1 MESGTVTAGAAA
13 EAWVV
18 AVGAAPEALGTSA
31 ALGARA
37 LALGAG
43 WSIAG
48 AVLAAGGGADQ
59 VGEDGRGG
67 ALDRRSHG
75 ARFDRVQCAYRGCD
89 LRFRGGQLDVGCVD
103 VWQMNGG
110 SWGKRDGGD
119 DAGRGEAGQQI

>member
-1 MESGTVTAGAAA
+1 MVASATKLRLFMNAAGRAGQVEAERQESPDTGRRMESGTVTAGAAA

-43 WSIAG
+43 WIDRG
-48 AVLAAGGGADQ
+48 GGGGADQ

-75 ARFDRVQCAYRGCD
+75 ARFDRVQCAHRGCD
-89 LRFRGGQLDVGCVD
+89 L
-103 VWQMNGG
+103 
-110 SWGKRDGGD
+110 
-119 DAGRGEAGQQI
+119 